1 MVAEANK
8 LLVRATKYKD
18 EAEKENEKVSVK
30 FNTEF
35 DIVCN
40 DVCR

>member
-18 EAEKENEKVSVK
+18 EAEKENEKVGST
-30 FNTEF
+30 FNTEYN
-35 DIVCN
+35 IVCN
-40 DVCR
+40 AVCR

>member
-18 EAEKENEKVSVK
+18 EAEKENEKVGAT
-30 FNTEF
+30 FNTEYN
-35 DIVCN
+35 IVCN
-40 DVCR
+40 AVCR

>member
-1 MVAEANK
+1 MAEANK

-18 EAEKENEKVSVK
+18 EAERENEKVGAT

-40 DVCR
+40 AVCR

>member
-18 EAEKENEKVSVK
+18 EAEKENEKVDVK
-30 FNTEF
+30 FSTEC
-35 DIVCN
+35 DIFCN
-40 DVCR
+40 AVCR

>member
-1 MVAEANK
+1 MAEANK

-18 EAEKENEKVSVK
+18 EAERENEKVGST
-30 FNTEF
+30 FDTEF

-40 DVCR
+40 AVCR

>member
-18 EAEKENEKVSVK
+18 EAEKENEKVGVK
-30 FNTEF
+30 FNTEYYIF
-35 DIVCN
+35 CIDA
-40 DVCR
+40 CR

>member
-18 EAEKENEKVSVK
+18 EAEKENEKVGVT
-30 FNTEF
+30 FNTEY
-35 DIVCN
+35 DIVYN

>member
-18 EAEKENEKVSVK
+18 EAEKENEKVDVN
-30 FNTEF
+30 FNTEY

-40 DVCR
+40 DACR

>member
-18 EAEKENEKVSVK
+18 EAEKENEKVGAT
-30 FNTEF
+30 FDTEF

-40 DVCR
+40 EVCR

>member
-18 EAEKENEKVSVK
+18 EAEKENEKVGYP
-30 FNTEF
+30 FDTEC

>member
-18 EAEKENEKVSVK
+18 EAERENEKVGST
-30 FNTEF
+30 FDTEF

-40 DVCR
+40 AVCR

>member
-18 EAEKENEKVSVK
+18 EAEKENEKVGVEFK
-30 FNTEF
+30 TEF
-35 DIVCN
+35 DIAYN
-40 DVCR
+40 DVRR